1 MLPNAYS
8 YRRRGL
14 CVPVLGTP
22 VSLAET
28 AEPIE
33 MPFGRKQT
41 GAGRRDHALDAWCTW
56 VVAGRYNNNNNNYD
70 NVYGAIIMT
79 KVIARVHPVQLMNAA
94 CAPCGRQ
101 PSDQANRLGLCFP
114 ENWQLP
120 SSPTLCPPDVRYPRA
135 AAMRICVTLL

>member
-28 AEPIE
+28 AELIE

-56 VVAGRYNNNNNNYD
+56 VVAGRYNNNNNNNSGSSSSSNNNNNNNYD

-101 PSDQANRLGLCFP
+101 PSDQANRLG
-114 ENWQLP
+114 
-120 SSPTLCPPDVRYPRA
+120 
-135 AAMRICVTLL
+135 M